1 MIQRKTWQ
9 RFGLLT
15 LLGIF
20 LSWLISCTPAPQSN
34 GNTLDFWTMQLSPKF
49 DAYFEQ
55 VIDQF
60 EKDNPDIKVKWTD
73 VPWAAM
79 QSKILAAVAAKT
91 APDVVNLN
99 PDFASQLASKGS
111 WLDRKSVV

>member
-20 LSWLISCTPAPQSN
+20 LSWLISCTPATQSN

-99 PDFASQLASKGS
+99 PDFASQ
-111 WLDRKSVV
+111 